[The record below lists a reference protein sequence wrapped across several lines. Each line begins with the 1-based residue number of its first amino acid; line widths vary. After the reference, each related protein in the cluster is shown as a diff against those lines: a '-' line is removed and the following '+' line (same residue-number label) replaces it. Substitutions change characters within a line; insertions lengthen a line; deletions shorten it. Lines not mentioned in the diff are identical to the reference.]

1 MFEQLKQKYTKL
13 PSFPYTQIHNTNED
27 SDSSEDLEQGSSYGY
42 HLVGSEPAATH
53 PGHEEDDD
61 DEEEEE
67 EDDMSGLSMEEQVG
81 VLR

>member
-1 MFEQLKQKYTKL
+1 M
-13 PSFPYTQIHNTNED
+13 
-27 SDSSEDLEQGSSYGY
+27 
-42 HLVGSEPAATH
+42 GSEPAATH
-53 PGHEEDDD
+53 PGHEEEDD

>member
-1 MFEQLKQKYTKL
+1 M
-13 PSFPYTQIHNTNED
+13 
-27 SDSSEDLEQGSSYGY
+27 
-42 HLVGSEPAATH
+42 GSEPAATH

-81 VLR
+81 VFR

>member
-1 MFEQLKQKYTKL
+1 M
-13 PSFPYTQIHNTNED
+13 
-27 SDSSEDLEQGSSYGY
+27 
-42 HLVGSEPAATH
+42 GSEPAATH